1 MKNWEDVKIAPEFN
15 EQGVACYRL
24 TGADFLN
31 EYYIISEAETR
42 KLLNTPEIVGYEVY
56 NCLISSTSQMLYYLK
71 EQKKV
76 TTANIL
82 SILRGALNYPLE
94 ESCYREHIRVHDIS
108 FLSSER
114 VFENE
119 EIAGLEIKYSK
130 LTMVPDST
138 LMIGDI
144 IASGETL
151 IHCLRYVTDFYREH
165 GAKLRNIIIF
175 TIGGTKG
182 IDILEDLTRDI
193 REFWPE
199 FEGFITVYYE
209 GIFATYQ
216 DKGVSGINLP
226 DVDFYWKGGIVA
238 PEFRRETLSMCSP
251 LFEKCIIY
259 DGGARRYEIHEHVE
273 EVLEFW
279 EGIRE
284 RADQINFPKLLEEK
298 LGYELPIDYEDW
310 IAAIEK
316 LSANPLMKIIISK
329 PMAKDC
335 QYKKIV
341 VEKKGDGY
349 QAAKYTEKQ
358 VFHDNF
364 GVEDLQGYLME
375 AIHDTFLQ
383 VNAWDEKKEYSLL
396 ISKKGAVTLRAKAS
410 KEAPDTVTEHNRKKN
425 YILDEGQVIPPLV
438 DMGIFTGEGKVVK
451 SMYDKFRQINRF
463 IEMIDDAIREYK
475 GEEIH
480 IIDFGCGKSYLTF
493 ITL

>member
-1 MKNWEDVKIAPEFN
+1 MNNWNNVVLEPVFN
-15 EQGVACYRL
+15 EQGVICYRL
-24 TGADFLN
+24 EGENYVN
-31 EYYIISEAETR
+31 EYYVTSEAETR

-114 VFENE
+114 VFVEE

-138 LMIGDI
+138 LLIGDI

-151 IHCLRYVTDFYREH
+151 IHCLRYVTDFYRSH

-182 IDILEDLTRDI
+182 IEVLEKLTQEI

-199 FEGFITVYYE
+199 FEGFITIYYE
-209 GIFATYQ
+209 GIFSTYQ

-226 DVDFYWKGGIVA
+226 DVDFYWKDGIVA

-273 EVLEFW
+273 EVLAFW
-279 EGIRE
+279 EGILK
-284 RADQINFPKLLEEK
+284 RADQIDFEELLAEK
-298 LGYELPIDYEDW
+298 LGHALEISYEDW
-310 IAAIEK
+310 IAVNHYQKIRRADTRWLYQQERGYIESVRGMSLK
-316 LSANPLMKIIISK
+316 ELAEQRIAEFTGTL
-329 PMAKDC
+329 
-335 QYKKIV
+335 KK
-341 VEKKGDGY
+341 
-349 QAAKYTEKQ
+349 
-358 VFHDNF
+358 
-364 GVEDLQGYLME
+364 
-375 AIHDTFLQ
+375 
-383 VNAWDEKKEYSLL
+383 
-396 ISKKGAVTLRAKAS
+396 
-410 KEAPDTVTEHNRKKN
+410 
-425 YILDEGQVIPPLV
+425 YIL
-438 DMGIFTGEGKVVK
+438 
-451 SMYDKFRQINRF
+451 
-463 IEMIDDAIREYK
+463 
-475 GEEIH
+475 
-480 IIDFGCGKSYLTF
+480 
-493 ITL
+493 

>member
-1 MKNWEDVKIAPEFN
+1 MNNWNNVVLEPVFN
-15 EQGVACYRL
+15 EQRVICYRL
-24 TGADFLN
+24 EGENYVN
-31 EYYIISEAETR
+31 EYYVTSEAETR

-56 NCLISSTSQMLYYLK
+56 NCLIPSTSQMLYYLK

-114 VFENE
+114 VFVEE

-138 LMIGDI
+138 LLIGDI

-151 IHCLRYVTDFYREH
+151 IHCLRYVTDFYRSH

-182 IDILEDLTRDI
+182 IEILEKLTQEI

-199 FEGFITVYYE
+199 FEGFITIYYE
-209 GIFATYQ
+209 GIFSTYQ

-226 DVDFYWKGGIVA
+226 DVDFYWKDGIVA

-273 EVLEFW
+273 EVLAFW
-279 EGIRE
+279 EGILK
-284 RADQINFPKLLEEK
+284 RADQIDFEELLAEK
-298 LGYELPIDYEDW
+298 LGHALEISYEDW
-310 IAAIEK
+310 IAVNHYQKIRRADTRWLYQQERGYIESVRGMSLK
-316 LSANPLMKIIISK
+316 ELAEQRIAEFTGTL
-329 PMAKDC
+329 
-335 QYKKIV
+335 KK
-341 VEKKGDGY
+341 
-349 QAAKYTEKQ
+349 
-358 VFHDNF
+358 
-364 GVEDLQGYLME
+364 
-375 AIHDTFLQ
+375 
-383 VNAWDEKKEYSLL
+383 
-396 ISKKGAVTLRAKAS
+396 
-410 KEAPDTVTEHNRKKN
+410 
-425 YILDEGQVIPPLV
+425 YIL
-438 DMGIFTGEGKVVK
+438 
-451 SMYDKFRQINRF
+451 
-463 IEMIDDAIREYK
+463 
-475 GEEIH
+475 
-480 IIDFGCGKSYLTF
+480 
-493 ITL
+493 

>member
-1 MKNWEDVKIAPEFN
+1 MNNWNNVVLEPVFN
-15 EQGVACYRL
+15 EQGVICYRL
-24 TGADFLN
+24 EGENYVN
-31 EYYIISEAETR
+31 EYYVTSEAETR

-114 VFENE
+114 VFVEE

-138 LMIGDI
+138 LLIGDI

-151 IHCLRYVTDFYREH
+151 IHCLRYVTDFYRSH

-182 IDILEDLTRDI
+182 IEILEKLTQEI

-199 FEGFITVYYE
+199 FEGFITIYYE
-209 GIFATYQ
+209 GIFSTYQ

-226 DVDFYWKGGIVA
+226 DVDFYWKDGIVA

-273 EVLEFW
+273 EVLAFW
-279 EGIRE
+279 EGILK
-284 RADQINFPKLLEEK
+284 RADQIDFEELLAEK
-298 LGYELPIDYEDW
+298 LGHALEISYEDW
-310 IAAIEK
+310 IAVNHYQKIRRADTRWLYQQERGYIESVRGMSLK
-316 LSANPLMKIIISK
+316 ELAEQRIAEFTGK
-329 PMAKDC
+329 
-335 QYKKIV
+335 QKK
-341 VEKKGDGY
+341 
-349 QAAKYTEKQ
+349 
-358 VFHDNF
+358 
-364 GVEDLQGYLME
+364 
-375 AIHDTFLQ
+375 
-383 VNAWDEKKEYSLL
+383 
-396 ISKKGAVTLRAKAS
+396 
-410 KEAPDTVTEHNRKKN
+410 
-425 YILDEGQVIPPLV
+425 YIL
-438 DMGIFTGEGKVVK
+438 
-451 SMYDKFRQINRF
+451 
-463 IEMIDDAIREYK
+463 
-475 GEEIH
+475 
-480 IIDFGCGKSYLTF
+480 
-493 ITL
+493 

>member
-1 MKNWEDVKIAPEFN
+1 MKNWDNVVLVPEFD

-24 TGADFLN
+24 EGGDYEN
-31 EYYIISEAETR
+31 EYYVISEAESR

-56 NCLISSTSQMLYYLK
+56 NCLVSSTSQMLYYLK

-94 ESCYREHIRVHDIS
+94 EACYREHIRVHDIS

-114 VFENE
+114 VFEKE

-151 IHCLRYVTDFYREH
+151 IHCLRYVTDFYRDH
-165 GAKLRNIIIF
+165 GARLRNIIIF

-182 IDILEDLTRDI
+182 IDILEKLTAEI

-209 GIFATYQ
+209 
-216 DKGVSGINLP
+216 
-226 DVDFYWKGGIVA
+226 GIVA

-279 EGIRE
+279 EGIKE
-284 RADQINFPKLLEEK
+284 RADKIDFKELLDEK
-298 LGYELPIDYEDW
+298 LGYPTPISYEDW
-310 IAAIEK
+310 VKANHYQEIRPADAKWLYRQELGYIE
-316 LSANPLMKIIISK
+316 SMKDI
-329 PMAKDC
+329 
-335 QYKKIV
+335 
-341 VEKKGDGY
+341 
-349 QAAKYTEKQ
+349 T
-358 VFHDNF
+358 
-364 GVEDLQGYLME
+364 L
-375 AIHDTFLQ
+375 
-383 VNAWDEKKEYSLL
+383 KELAEQR
-396 ISKKGAVTLRAKAS
+396 IGEFTDALRK
-410 KEAPDTVTEHNRKKN
+410 
-425 YILDEGQVIPPLV
+425 YILD
-438 DMGIFTGEGKVVK
+438 
-451 SMYDKFRQINRF
+451 
-463 IEMIDDAIREYK
+463 
-475 GEEIH
+475 
-480 IIDFGCGKSYLTF
+480 
-493 ITL
+493 

>member
-1 MKNWEDVKIAPEFN
+1 MNNWNNVVLEPVFN
-15 EQGVACYRL
+15 EQGVVCYRL
-24 TGADFLN
+24 EGENYVN
-31 EYYIISEAETR
+31 EYYVTSEAETR

-56 NCLISSTSQMLYYLK
+56 NCLIPSTSQMLYYLK

-114 VFENE
+114 VFVEE

-138 LMIGDI
+138 LLIGDI

-151 IHCLRYVTDFYREH
+151 IHCLRYVTDFYRSH

-182 IDILEDLTRDI
+182 IEILEKLTQEI

-199 FEGFITVYYE
+199 FEGFITIYYE
-209 GIFATYQ
+209 GIFSTYQ

-226 DVDFYWKGGIVA
+226 DVDFYWKDGIVA

-273 EVLEFW
+273 EVLAFW
-279 EGIRE
+279 EGILK
-284 RADQINFPKLLEEK
+284 RADQIDFEELLAEK
-298 LGYELPIDYEDW
+298 LGHALEISYEDW
-310 IAAIEK
+310 IAVNHYQKIRRADTRWLYQQERGYIESVRGMSLK
-316 LSANPLMKIIISK
+316 ELAEQRIAEFTGTL
-329 PMAKDC
+329 
-335 QYKKIV
+335 KK
-341 VEKKGDGY
+341 
-349 QAAKYTEKQ
+349 
-358 VFHDNF
+358 
-364 GVEDLQGYLME
+364 
-375 AIHDTFLQ
+375 
-383 VNAWDEKKEYSLL
+383 
-396 ISKKGAVTLRAKAS
+396 
-410 KEAPDTVTEHNRKKN
+410 
-425 YILDEGQVIPPLV
+425 YIL
-438 DMGIFTGEGKVVK
+438 
-451 SMYDKFRQINRF
+451 
-463 IEMIDDAIREYK
+463 
-475 GEEIH
+475 
-480 IIDFGCGKSYLTF
+480 
-493 ITL
+493 

>member
-1 MKNWEDVKIAPEFN
+1 MNNWNNVVLEPVFN
-15 EQGVACYRL
+15 EQGVICYRL
-24 TGADFLN
+24 EGENYVN
-31 EYYIISEAETR
+31 EYYVTSEAETR

-56 NCLISSTSQMLYYLK
+56 NCLIPSTSQMLYYLK

-114 VFENE
+114 VFVEE

-138 LMIGDI
+138 LLIGDI

-151 IHCLRYVTDFYREH
+151 IHCLRYVTDFYRNH

-182 IDILEDLTRDI
+182 IEILEKLTQEI

-199 FEGFITVYYE
+199 FEGFITIYYE
-209 GIFATYQ
+209 GIFSTYQ

-226 DVDFYWKGGIVA
+226 DVDFYWKDGIVA

-273 EVLEFW
+273 EVLAFW
-279 EGIRE
+279 EGILK
-284 RADQINFPKLLEEK
+284 RADQIDFEELLAEK
-298 LGYELPIDYEDW
+298 LGHALEISYEDW
-310 IAAIEK
+310 IAVNHYQKIRRADTRWLYQQEWGYIESVRGMSLK
-316 LSANPLMKIIISK
+316 ELAEQRIAEFTGTL
-329 PMAKDC
+329 
-335 QYKKIV
+335 KK
-341 VEKKGDGY
+341 
-349 QAAKYTEKQ
+349 
-358 VFHDNF
+358 
-364 GVEDLQGYLME
+364 
-375 AIHDTFLQ
+375 
-383 VNAWDEKKEYSLL
+383 
-396 ISKKGAVTLRAKAS
+396 
-410 KEAPDTVTEHNRKKN
+410 
-425 YILDEGQVIPPLV
+425 YIL
-438 DMGIFTGEGKVVK
+438 
-451 SMYDKFRQINRF
+451 
-463 IEMIDDAIREYK
+463 
-475 GEEIH
+475 
-480 IIDFGCGKSYLTF
+480 
-493 ITL
+493 

>member
-1 MKNWEDVKIAPEFN
+1 MNNWNNVVLEPVFN
-15 EQGVACYRL
+15 EQGVICYRL
-24 TGADFLN
+24 EGENYVN
-31 EYYIISEAETR
+31 EYYVTSEAETR

-56 NCLISSTSQMLYYLK
+56 NCLIPSTSQMLYYLK

-114 VFENE
+114 VFVEE

-138 LMIGDI
+138 LLIGDI

-151 IHCLRYVTDFYREH
+151 IHCLRYVTDFYRSH

-182 IDILEDLTRDI
+182 IEILEKLTQDI

-199 FEGFITVYYE
+199 FEGFITIYYE
-209 GIFATYQ
+209 GIFSTYQ

-226 DVDFYWKGGIVA
+226 DVDFYWKDGIVA

-273 EVLEFW
+273 EVLAFW
-279 EGIRE
+279 EGILK
-284 RADQINFPKLLEEK
+284 RADQIDFEELLAEK
-298 LGYELPIDYEDW
+298 LGHALEISYEDW
-310 IAAIEK
+310 IAVNHYQKIRRADTRWLYQQERGYIESVRGMSLK
-316 LSANPLMKIIISK
+316 ELAEQRIAEFTGTL
-329 PMAKDC
+329 
-335 QYKKIV
+335 KK
-341 VEKKGDGY
+341 
-349 QAAKYTEKQ
+349 
-358 VFHDNF
+358 
-364 GVEDLQGYLME
+364 
-375 AIHDTFLQ
+375 
-383 VNAWDEKKEYSLL
+383 
-396 ISKKGAVTLRAKAS
+396 
-410 KEAPDTVTEHNRKKN
+410 
-425 YILDEGQVIPPLV
+425 YIL
-438 DMGIFTGEGKVVK
+438 
-451 SMYDKFRQINRF
+451 
-463 IEMIDDAIREYK
+463 
-475 GEEIH
+475 
-480 IIDFGCGKSYLTF
+480 
-493 ITL
+493 

>member
-1 MKNWEDVKIAPEFN
+1 MKNWNDVMLVPEFS
-15 EQGVACYRL
+15 EQGVDCYRL
-24 TGADFLN
+24 DGKEYVN
-31 EYYIISEAETR
+31 EYYIVSEAESR
-42 KLLNTPEIVGYEVY
+42 KLLNTPEVVGYEVY
-56 NCLISSTSQMLYYLK
+56 DSLIPATSQMLYYLK

-114 VFENE
+114 VFAQE

-182 IDILEDLTRDI
+182 IEILEKLTTEI

-209 GIFATYQ
+209 GIFSTYQ

-279 EGIRE
+279 EAILE
-284 RADQINFPKLLEEK
+284 RADQIDFKELLDEK
-298 LGYELPIDYEDW
+298 LGYPTPINYDKWVEMNHYQKIRPADAKWLYRQELGY
-310 IAAIEK
+310 IE
-316 LSANPLMKIIISK
+316 SMKDITLKELAEQRIS
-329 PMAKDC
+329 
-335 QYKKIV
+335 
-341 VEKKGDGY
+341 EF
-349 QAAKYTEKQ
+349 TE
-358 VFHDNF
+358 
-364 GVEDLQGYLME
+364 
-375 AIHDTFLQ
+375 A
-383 VNAWDEKKEYSLL
+383 
-396 ISKKGAVTLRAKAS
+396 LRK
-410 KEAPDTVTEHNRKKN
+410 
-425 YILDEGQVIPPLV
+425 YIL
-438 DMGIFTGEGKVVK
+438 
-451 SMYDKFRQINRF
+451 
-463 IEMIDDAIREYK
+463 
-475 GEEIH
+475 
-480 IIDFGCGKSYLTF
+480 
-493 ITL
+493 

>member
-1 MKNWEDVKIAPEFN
+1 MNNWNNVVLEPVFN
-15 EQGVACYRL
+15 EQGVICYRL
-24 TGADFLN
+24 EGENYVN
-31 EYYIISEAETR
+31 EYYVTSEAETR

-56 NCLISSTSQMLYYLK
+56 NCLIPATSQMLYYLK

-114 VFENE
+114 VFVEE

-138 LMIGDI
+138 LLIGDI

-151 IHCLRYVTDFYREH
+151 IHCLRYVTDFYRSH

-182 IDILEDLTRDI
+182 IEILEKLTQEI

-199 FEGFITVYYE
+199 FEGFITIYYE
-209 GIFATYQ
+209 GIFSTYQ

-226 DVDFYWKGGIVA
+226 DVDFYWKDGIVA

-273 EVLEFW
+273 EVLAFW
-279 EGIRE
+279 EGILK
-284 RADQINFPKLLEEK
+284 RADQIDFEELLAEK
-298 LGYELPIDYEDW
+298 LGHALEISYEDW
-310 IAAIEK
+310 IAVNHYQKIRRADTRWLYQQERGYIESVRGMSLK
-316 LSANPLMKIIISK
+316 ELAEQRIAEFTGTL
-329 PMAKDC
+329 
-335 QYKKIV
+335 KK
-341 VEKKGDGY
+341 
-349 QAAKYTEKQ
+349 
-358 VFHDNF
+358 
-364 GVEDLQGYLME
+364 
-375 AIHDTFLQ
+375 
-383 VNAWDEKKEYSLL
+383 
-396 ISKKGAVTLRAKAS
+396 
-410 KEAPDTVTEHNRKKN
+410 
-425 YILDEGQVIPPLV
+425 YIL
-438 DMGIFTGEGKVVK
+438 
-451 SMYDKFRQINRF
+451 
-463 IEMIDDAIREYK
+463 
-475 GEEIH
+475 
-480 IIDFGCGKSYLTF
+480 
-493 ITL
+493 

>member
-1 MKNWEDVKIAPEFN
+1 M
-15 EQGVACYRL
+15 
-24 TGADFLN
+24 T
-31 EYYIISEAETR
+31 SEAETR

-56 NCLISSTSQMLYYLK
+56 NCLIPSTSQMLYYLK

-114 VFENE
+114 VFVEE

-138 LMIGDI
+138 LLIGDI

-151 IHCLRYVTDFYREH
+151 IHCLRYVTDFYRSH

-182 IDILEDLTRDI
+182 IEILEKLTQEI

-199 FEGFITVYYE
+199 FEGFITIYYE
-209 GIFATYQ
+209 GIFSTYQ

-226 DVDFYWKGGIVA
+226 DVDFYWKDGIVA

-273 EVLEFW
+273 EVLAFW
-279 EGIRE
+279 EGILK
-284 RADQINFPKLLEEK
+284 RADQIDFEELLAEK
-298 LGYELPIDYEDW
+298 LGHALEISYEDW
-310 IAAIEK
+310 IAVNHYQKIRRADTRWLYQQERGYIESVRGMSLK
-316 LSANPLMKIIISK
+316 ELAEQRIAEFTGTL
-329 PMAKDC
+329 
-335 QYKKIV
+335 KK
-341 VEKKGDGY
+341 
-349 QAAKYTEKQ
+349 
-358 VFHDNF
+358 
-364 GVEDLQGYLME
+364 
-375 AIHDTFLQ
+375 
-383 VNAWDEKKEYSLL
+383 
-396 ISKKGAVTLRAKAS
+396 
-410 KEAPDTVTEHNRKKN
+410 
-425 YILDEGQVIPPLV
+425 YIL
-438 DMGIFTGEGKVVK
+438 
-451 SMYDKFRQINRF
+451 
-463 IEMIDDAIREYK
+463 
-475 GEEIH
+475 
-480 IIDFGCGKSYLTF
+480 
-493 ITL
+493 